1 MIGRF
6 QDFSDSCIGPTL
18 GLKAVRAAN
27 QEAFGVRL
35 SQYTNVILTLI
46 LQKSQKED
54 GGLLMRIEFKTLK
67 AIVLGD

>member
-6 QDFSDSCIGPTL
+6 QDFSDSCIGSTL
-18 GLKAVRAAN
+18 GLKAVCAAN

-46 LQKSQKED
+46 LQKVKKED